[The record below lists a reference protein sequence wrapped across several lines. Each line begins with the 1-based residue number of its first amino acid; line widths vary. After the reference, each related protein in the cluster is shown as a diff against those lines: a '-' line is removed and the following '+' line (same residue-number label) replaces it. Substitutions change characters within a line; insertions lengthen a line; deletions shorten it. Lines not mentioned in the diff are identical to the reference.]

1 MAKIF
6 QGGISRVYQ
15 SMVGGGS
22 WFLGFK
28 KWHLRSLLAS
38 LVGLCEEAQLIGPT
52 VELCDKLSENDL

>member
-1 MAKIF
+1 
-6 QGGISRVYQ
+6 
-15 SMVGGGS
+15 MVGGGS
-22 WFLGFK
+22 WFLDFK